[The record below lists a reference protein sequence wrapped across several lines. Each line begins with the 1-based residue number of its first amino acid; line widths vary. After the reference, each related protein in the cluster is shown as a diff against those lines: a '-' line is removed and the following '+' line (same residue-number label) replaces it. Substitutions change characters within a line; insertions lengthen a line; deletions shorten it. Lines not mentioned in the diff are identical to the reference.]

1 VWVARTEQREAL
13 LAGVVDV
20 EVGGR
25 APLGGA
31 VDLVLT
37 VSETEVRLHGGG
49 VDVTAAHRGV
59 RPGLAEAIN
68 DVRRARTQVG
78 GMRGAPVDVVA
89 TSGAS

>member
-1 VWVARTEQREAL
+1 VA
-13 LAGVVDV
+13 AGFGV
-20 EVGGR
+20 
-25 APLGGA
+25 GGA

-37 VSETEVRLHGGG
+37 VSETRVRLHGGG

-68 DVRRARTQVG
+68 DGRRAQIRMG